1 MAERTGLEPAT
12 PGVTG
17 RYSNQLNYR
26 SALCATLISRLFK
39 AAYTCWVRRL
49 AFLAQPSGDDCLV
62 TTRAHYKAGFRSVN
76 VFSQLSSQSSCAHAS
91 RPGNSPHMA
100 SIIAS
105 LPWAVLRYSMGV
117 IPDHRLNA
125 R

>member
-26 SALCATLISRLFK
+26 S
-39 AAYTCWVRRL
+39 VRRITGTL
-49 AFLAQPSGDDCLV
+49 NRRCNQGCDCSV
-62 TTRAHYKAGFRSVN
+62 TTRAHYKEAPCHVN
-76 VFSQLSSQSSCAHAS
+76 VFSEKNWWMAS
-91 RPGNSPHMA
+91 RYMA
-100 SIIAS
+100 STIAS
-105 LPWAVLRYSMGV
+105 LPCAVLRYSIGV
-117 IPDHRLNA
+117 MPDQRLNA

>member
-26 SALCATLISRLFK
+26 SA
-39 AAYTCWVRRL
+39 WVITYASKGR
-49 AFLAQPSGDDCLV
+49 QPSCDCLV
-62 TTRAHYKAGFRSVN
+62 TTRAHYKDAPDHVN
-76 VFSQLSSQSSCAHAS
+76 VF
-91 RPGNSPHMA
+91 PEKSPKTFSYMA
-100 SIIAS
+100 SISTS
-105 LPWAVLRYSMGV
+105 LPWDVFRYSIGV
-117 IPDHRLNA
+117 MPDQRLNA